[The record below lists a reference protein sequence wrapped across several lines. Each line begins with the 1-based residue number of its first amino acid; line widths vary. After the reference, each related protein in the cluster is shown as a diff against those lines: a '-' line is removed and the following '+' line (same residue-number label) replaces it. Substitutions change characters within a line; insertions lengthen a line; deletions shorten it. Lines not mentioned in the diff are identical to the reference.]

1 MLAGR
6 DGGAGGA
13 GNAVVGTD
21 QDAGSDLGHGSYDAD
36 SDWRLELVSEERRAA
51 RA

>member
-6 DGGAGGA
+6 DGGGGGA

-21 QDAGSDLGHGSYDAD
+21 QDAGSDLGHGGSYDAD
-36 SDWRLELVSEERRAA
+36 SNGRLELVSEEEGALA
-51 RA
+51 